1 MRELALHILD
11 IAENSAAA
19 GAGSVLI
26 EVRESRAG
34 DRLLIRVSDDGRGI
48 DAGLKEKDPFYT
60 SKCDKSYGLGIPLL
74 RQAAE
79 QCEGSFRIG
88 PRPGGGT
95 EVVVEFRLGHMDR
108 MPLGDIGSTAAA
120 FVGGHPEVDLEVV
133 MATGDDEYRFSTK
146 ELRKELEGLPL
157 NVPQVLEYIRQEI
170 TEAGRRHD
178 G

>member
-26 EVRESRAG
+26 EVRESLEH

-48 DAGLKEKDPFYT
+48 DASLKEANAFYT

-74 RQAAE
+74 KQAAE
-79 QCEGSFRIG
+79 QCDGSFRIG
-88 PRPGGGT
+88 PRPEGGT
-95 EVVVEFRLGHMDR
+95 EVVAEFRLGHMDR

-133 MATGDDEYRFSTK
+133 MELEGDEYRFSTR

-170 TEAGRRHD
+170 NEAGRRRD